1 LTHTAVAA
9 AGRGVSNQCARTD
22 SNDEVFAMKRIL
34 LADDHP
40 VVRTGLRSV
49 LAHVPEWAIVGEA
62 ADAAQLE
69 DLLLL
74 HPCELVITDLSMP
87 FGQRPDGV
95 RMLADIRRNH
105 PRVRLLVVTSFSNP
119 VVLRAVA
126 RLGVDGILE
135 KTCALAVLT
144 DAVSTVLAGG
154 RFYSGDLAQRL
165 KASATGTRALSAK
178 ESEVVRLMAHGLS
191 IKQIADIHRRTVS
204 TISRQKGAAMKRLN
218 LKSDYELMLYAK
230 SIGLS
235 PSGS

>member
-1 LTHTAVAA
+1 
-9 AGRGVSNQCARTD
+9 
-22 SNDEVFAMKRIL
+22 MKRIL

-40 VVRTGLRSV
+40 VVRTGLRSI
-49 LAHVPEWAIVGEA
+49 LSHVPEWTVVGEA
-62 ADAAQLE
+62 ADPAQLE

-105 PRVRLLVVTSFSNP
+105 PRVRLLVVTSFGNL

-126 RLGVDGILE
+126 RLGVEGILE

-144 DAVSTVLAGG
+144 DAVGTVLAGG
-154 RFYSGDLAQRL
+154 RYFSGDLGQRL
-165 KASATGTRALSAK
+165 KMPASAIGGLSAR
-178 ESEVVRLMAHGLS
+178 ESEVVRLLAHGLS
-191 IKQIADIHRRTVS
+191 VKDIADIHRRTVS
-204 TISRQKGAAMKRLN
+204 TISRQKGAAMKRLA